1 MKVKKEH
8 YIESINYLKNIA
20 SRNFYNELKDY
31 IESLSDK
38 YKILDDRKK
47 SLEKEIKT
55 NKDANVN
62 NELAHINKELND
74 ISNKLNEKL
83 RLYRKDFFE
92 SHINRIVA
100 YNENI
105 DIEDMANKFI
115 LDINT
120 PDREDYQIIKDAIR
134 NLNSIAISP
143 SILAYVYSCTRQNI
157 NTLLHQGELDNIVI
171 GHITAFKLLDV
182 IK

>member
-8 YIESINYLKNIA
+8 YIESINYLKDIA
-20 SRNFYNELKDY
+20 SRNFYNELKNY
-31 IESLSDK
+31 IETLADEAKS
-38 YKILDDRKK
+38 LDDRKK
-47 SLEKEIKT
+47 TLEKELKV

-62 NELAHINKELND
+62 NELAHINKEISD
-74 ISNKLNEKL
+74 ISNKLNQKL

-92 SHINRIVA
+92 SHINRVVA
-100 YNENI
+100 YNEDI
-105 DIEDMANKFI
+105 DIEDIARKFI

-120 PDREDYQIIKDAIR
+120 PNMEDYQIIKDAIK

-143 SILAYVYSCTRQNI
+143 STLAYVYSCTRQNI